1 MNFKNHIGDILN
13 NINTSHNAN
22 NKENSSN
29 KQVENKCAHGTTK
42 HFQRESTSLKSEIS
56 KS

>member
-1 MNFKNHIGDILN
+1 MNFKNYIGDILN
-13 NINTSHNAN
+13 NINTSHNTN
-22 NKENSSN
+22 NKENCSN